1 MRLDKKALGGFYE
14 LMLAMMIACIAISSF
29 LGIITYEKAYSEQH
43 HSVRTDFLDSVTI
56 TDGKIT
62 GITEYD
68 IEYECQTNG
77 YHSMVVVI
85 DVAGDNGKYDFRL
98 GEITEGK
105 DSVFTNGMMK
115 INSDDGTSVMA
126 NFEVIAFV

>member
-56 TDGKIT
+56 TDGKIA

-85 DVAGDNGKYDFRL
+85 DVAGDDGKYDFRL
-98 GEITEGK
+98 GEIPKEKTVYLPTG
-105 DSVFTNGMMK
+105 
-115 INSDDGTSVMA
+115 
-126 NFEVIAFV
+126 